1 MKKIKLSVAALLIA
15 GMSYGQS
22 ACCIKTA
29 QDVYEY
35 EGLTMDSY
43 QENVKQFK
51 AVEFMVEDLIDA
63 IRMDMFYGHLERQ
76 RGEYYINMILK
87 VKSVN
92 RDIMAG
98 VFRNEEVK

>member
-1 MKKIKLSVAALLIA
+1 MKKAKLCVAALLIA

-22 ACCIKTA
+22 
-29 QDVYEY
+29 YN
-35 EGLTMDSY
+35 DSINNY
-43 QENVKQFK
+43 KHNTEQFK

-76 RGEYYINMILK
+76 RGEYYINMKLK

-92 RDIMAG
+92 RDIMVS
-98 VFRNEEVK
+98 VFRNEKVK